1 MKILNIVRPNLDES
15 TRKQGVLINGAVYSL
30 HIADDEV
37 IITDNRDY
45 FKIYQISSLEFFNV
59 ISSED

>member
-15 TRKQGVLINGAVYSL
+15 TRRQGVLINGVVYSL

-45 FKIYQISSLEFFNV
+45 SKIYQISSLEFFKI

>member
-15 TRKQGVLINGAVYSL
+15 TRKRGVLINGVVYSL

>member
-15 TRKQGVLINGAVYSL
+15 TRKQGVLINGVVYSL

-45 FKIYQISSLEFFNV
+45 SKIYQILSLEFFNV